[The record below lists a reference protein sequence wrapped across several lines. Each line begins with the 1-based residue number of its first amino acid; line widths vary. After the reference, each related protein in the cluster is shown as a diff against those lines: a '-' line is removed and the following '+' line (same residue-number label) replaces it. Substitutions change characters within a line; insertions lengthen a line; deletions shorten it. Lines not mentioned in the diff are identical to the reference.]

1 MAIEPGDKVLFM
13 KIGIHASES
22 LESII
27 ERKRAEIRDE
37 GFAFWGYGGNT
48 CHPTRMVQPFALST
62 TGPIVLAMHPMVS
75 NHFADPIRAKQYSP
89 DGITWTDV
97 PSGINCVGSRHAL
110 LIDSLEPASFDLDLS
125 KTRVALGPS
134 RGKVGTNYIK
144 ARVDK
149 ACLEVVEAPEGE
161 AQTIEIGFQAMLADP
176 YAVFL
181 RY

>member
-1 MAIEPGDKVLFM
+1 MTIESGDKVLFM

-27 ERKRAEIRDE
+27 ERKRAEIQDE

-48 CHPTRMVQPFALST
+48 CHPTRMVQPFALTT
-62 TGPIVLAMHPMVS
+62 TGPIVLAMQPIVS
-75 NHFADPIRAKQYSP
+75 NHFADPIRAEQYSA
-89 DGITWTDV
+89 DGITWKDV
-97 PSGINCVGSRHAL
+97 PPGINCVGSRHAL
-110 LIDSLEPASFDLDLS
+110 LIDSLAPAGFDLDLS
-125 KTRVALGPS
+125 RTRVALGPS
-134 RGKVGTNYIK
+134 RGKVGTDYIK

-149 ACLEVVEAPEGE
+149 ACLEVVDTPHGE
-161 AQTIEIGFQAMLADP
+161 AKSIEIGWQATLADP

>member
-13 KIGIHASES
+13 KVGIHASES

-27 ERKRAEIRDE
+27 ERKRAEIEDE

-48 CHPTRMVQPFALST
+48 CHPTTMVQPFALGS
-62 TGPIVLAMHPMVS
+62 TGPIILAMQPVVS
-75 NHFADPIRAKQYSP
+75 NHFADPIRAEQYSA

-97 PSGINCVGSRHAL
+97 PAGINCKGSRHAL
-110 LIDSLEPASFDLDLS
+110 LIDSLEPAAFDLDLS
-125 KTRVALGPS
+125 RTRVALGRS
-134 RGKVGTNYIK
+134 QGRVGSKYVQM
-144 ARVDK
+144 RVDK
-149 ACLEVVEAPEGE
+149 ACLEVTDQPEGDSVVK
-161 AQTIEIGFQAMLADP
+161 EISWQATLADP

>member
-1 MAIEPGDKVLFM
+1 MTIEPGDKVLFM

-27 ERKRAEIRDE
+27 ERKRAEIQDE

-48 CHPTRMVQPFALST
+48 CHPTRMVQPFALTT
-62 TGPIVLAMHPMVS
+62 TGPIVLAMQPIVS
-75 NHFADPIRAKQYSP
+75 NHFADPIRAEQYSA
-89 DGITWTDV
+89 DGINWKNV
-97 PSGINCVGSRHAL
+97 PAGINCVGSRHAL
-110 LIDSLEPASFDLDLS
+110 FINSLEPAGFDLDLS
-125 KTRVALGPS
+125 RTRVALGPS
-134 RGKVGTNYIK
+134 RGKVGTDYIK

-149 ACLEVVEAPEGE
+149 ACLEVVDTSQGE
-161 AQTIEIGFQAMLADP
+161 TKSIEIGWQATLADP

>member
-1 MAIEPGDKVLFM
+1 MTIESGDKVLFM
-13 KIGIHASES
+13 KIGIHANEP

-27 ERKRAEIRDE
+27 ERKQKEIQDE

-48 CHPTRMVQPFALST
+48 CHPTRMVQPFALDA
-62 TGPIVLAMHPMVS
+62 TGPIVLAMEPMVS
-75 NHFADPIRAKQYSP
+75 NHFADPIRAEQYSA
-89 DGITWTDV
+89 DGITWQEV
-97 PSGINCVGSRHAL
+97 PAGINCRGSRHAL

-125 KTRVALGPS
+125 RTRVAIGPS
-134 RGKVGTNYIK
+134 MGKAGVDYVK

-149 ACLEVVEAPEGE
+149 ACLEIVDTPQGDSALRH
-161 AQTIEIGFQAMLADP
+161 IGFQATLADP

>member
-1 MAIEPGDKVLFM
+1 MTIEPGDKVLFM
-13 KIGIHASES
+13 KVGIHASES

-27 ERKRAEIRDE
+27 ERKRAEIQDE

-48 CHPTRMVQPFALST
+48 CHPTRMVQPFALTT
-62 TGPIVLAMHPMVS
+62 TGPIVLAMQPIVS
-75 NHFADPIRAKQYSP
+75 NHFADPIRAEQYSA
-89 DGITWTDV
+89 DGINWKGV

-110 LIDSLEPASFDLDLS
+110 LIKTLEPAGFDLDLS
-125 KTRVALGPS
+125 RTRVALGPS
-134 RGKVGTNYIK
+134 RGKVGTDYVK

-149 ACLEVVEAPEGE
+149 ACLEVVDTPQGE
-161 AQTIEIGFQAMLADP
+161 AKSIEIGWQATLADP